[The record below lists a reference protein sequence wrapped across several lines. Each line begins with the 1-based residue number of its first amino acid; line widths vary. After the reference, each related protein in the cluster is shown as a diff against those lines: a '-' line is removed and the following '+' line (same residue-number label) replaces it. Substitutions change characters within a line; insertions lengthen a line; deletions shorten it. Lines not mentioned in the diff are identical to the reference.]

1 MVTILQRWSSKV
13 EKMNKSSVIKYLLAV
28 AKVLW
33 KDSEKKFSDLLDLEL
48 LILIE
53 LLIFNQTL
61 QQKIKV
67 NHMLTKITVIVME
80 IMMNILTK
88 IIILKYSTYTKIFTQ

>member
-13 EKMNKSSVIKYLLAV
+13 EKMNKSLVIKYLRAV

-33 KDSEKKFSDLLDLEL
+33 KDSEKKFSDLLDLKL
-48 LILIE
+48 QILIE
-53 LLIFNQTL
+53 LLILNHTL
-61 QQKIKV
+61 HQKIKV

-88 IIILKYSTYTKIFTQ
+88 IIMLKYSTYTKIFTQ